1 MCELGVDRSSDWLMV
16 DPWEAIQ
23 PEYMPTAQVLD
34 HFEHEINEV
43 LGGAERP
50 DGTRAHVRI
59 ALLAGADLIQTMST
73 PGVWSAKDLDHI
85 CKYPELLG
93 WFFFPELFH
102 VHFCGPRTFNS
113 NTATLSQ
120 RPYSDL
126 NYSGSLRHVHC

>member
-50 DGTRAHVRI
+50 DGTKAHVRI
-59 ALLAGADLIQTMST
+59 ALLAGADLIQTMSS
-73 PGVWSAKDLDHI
+73 PGVWSSKDLDHI
-85 CKYPELLG
+85 CKYPHLLVYFAG
-93 WFFFPELFH
+93 SILFS
-102 VHFCGPRTFNS
+102 FCGPRTCNPNTFLQRTYSNLNNS
-113 NTATLSQ
+113 GPLW
-120 RPYSDL
+120 
-126 NYSGSLRHVHC
+126 HVHC